1 MRSTFSISIKPNITT
16 KKLLEMKSVNYLLA
30 ALGGAVVGAAAA
42 LLLAPQKG
50 SDTRD
55 SIVDFVKSHCP
66 KMKETKIQQ
75 LADKISEE
83 IKEAKL

>member
-1 MRSTFSISIKPNITT
+1 
-16 KKLLEMKSVNYLLA
+16 MKSVNYLLA

-50 SDTRD
+50 SDPRD

>member
-1 MRSTFSISIKPNITT
+1 
-16 KKLLEMKSVNYLLA
+16 MKSVNYLLA

-55 SIVDFVKSHCP
+55 SIVDFVKSHCR